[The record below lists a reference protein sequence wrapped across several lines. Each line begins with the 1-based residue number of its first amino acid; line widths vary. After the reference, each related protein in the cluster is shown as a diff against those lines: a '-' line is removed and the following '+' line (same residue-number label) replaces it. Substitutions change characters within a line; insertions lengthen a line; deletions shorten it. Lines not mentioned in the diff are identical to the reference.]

1 MGHQGTSML
10 SNALII
16 DDDLDVQLLG
26 KMLLRQRGYNVQT
39 ASSFGEL
46 ARQPSLLNT
55 ELILLDL
62 GLGEFTGLDILD
74 YLDDLRLNASI
85 LLISSC
91 SKETAADVI
100 AIGEAKGLRMLG
112 FIPKNRLLTDLKT
125 FLEPLK
131 NALKAPTQEELASA
145 IRSKQFFL
153 MYQPKQDLKQRQ
165 VIGVEA
171 LVRWQDPERGVLS
184 PDSFIPLAEQSGLMV
199 PLTWLVLELALAQQ
213 AEWQARGWSLN
224 VAINIPAAF
233 IQSEGMLEAF
243 DRLTQQSGALLSNI
257 TLELTESVGVECLG
271 YACHVLKALQHRGC
285 QLSLD
290 DFGTGYSS
298 LVQLHRLPF
307 NELKIDR
314 SFVSSIDQDKD
325 ALAITASIIDLGK
338 RLGLKI
344 VAEGIETMAQHTL
357 LVEAG
362 CAVGQGYYVARPLTA
377 SDFDAWFRE
386 YLPTAPQQQSMLSC
400 CRAF

>member
-1 MGHQGTSML
+1 
-10 SNALII
+10 
-16 DDDLDVQLLG
+16 
-26 KMLLRQRGYNVQT
+26 
-39 ASSFGEL
+39 
-46 ARQPSLLNT
+46 
-55 ELILLDL
+55 
-62 GLGEFTGLDILD
+62 
-74 YLDDLRLNASI
+74 
-85 LLISSC
+85 
-91 SKETAADVI
+91 
-100 AIGEAKGLRMLG
+100 
-112 FIPKNRLLTDLKT
+112 
-125 FLEPLK
+125 
-131 NALKAPTQEELASA
+131 
-145 IRSKQFFL
+145 

-243 DRLTQQSGALLSNI
+243 DRLTQQHGALLSNI

-271 YACHVLKALQHRGC
+271 YACHVLKALQQRGC

-298 LVQLHRLPF
+298 LSQLHRLPF

-362 CAVGQGYYVARPLTA
+362 CTVGQGHYFARPLTA
-377 SDFDAWFRE
+377 ADFDAWFSE
-386 YLPTAPQQQSMLSC
+386 YLPTAPTPQQQSMLSC
-400 CRAF
+400 CKAF